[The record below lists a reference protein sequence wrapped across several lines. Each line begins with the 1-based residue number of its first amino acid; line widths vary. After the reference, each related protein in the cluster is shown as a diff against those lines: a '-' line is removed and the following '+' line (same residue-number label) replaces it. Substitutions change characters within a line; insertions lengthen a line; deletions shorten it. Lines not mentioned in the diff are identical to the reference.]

1 MARAQR
7 GQKEGADEE
16 DYLVERV
23 RKQRLQPYDKLL
35 KAFNYGAALDAA
47 LATGQ
52 AQVCTLPRR
61 LACKLAACDL
71 ACSRRRVR
79 ARPRGSVH
87 SIA

>member
-7 GQKEGADEE
+7 GQKEGADDE

-52 AQVCTLPRR
+52 AQVFTLPRR

-71 ACSRRRVR
+71 ACVLAAAGCVPDRE
-79 ARPRGSVH
+79 ALCT
-87 SIA
+87 A